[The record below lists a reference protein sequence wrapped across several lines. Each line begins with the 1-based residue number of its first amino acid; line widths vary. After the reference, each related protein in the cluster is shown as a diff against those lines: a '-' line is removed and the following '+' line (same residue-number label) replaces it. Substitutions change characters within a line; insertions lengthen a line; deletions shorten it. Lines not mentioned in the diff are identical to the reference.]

1 MCGIVGIIGT
11 EPTSRV
17 AIFDINRMCQAILHR
32 GPDDQGTHFNGLAG
46 LGMRRLSIIDL
57 ATGQQPICNED
68 RTVWVVFNGEI
79 YNYRQLRAELQ
90 TAGHRLYTNSDTEVI
105 PHLYEELGTDF
116 VAKLRGM
123 FAIALYD
130 ERQQQLLL
138 ARDRLGKK
146 PLFYAV
152 HKDRLLFASEI
163 RAILAVA
170 PELAT
175 VDHTKLMHFFYFGYI
190 PDPFSVY
197 SRIQKLPPGHTLVYQ
212 RGNVR
217 VARYWDVP
225 PFAEYESRSENEWL
239 EELEHELAES
249 VQMRLISDVPLGA
262 LLSGGVDSSTVV
274 AFMARA
280 SAAPV
285 KTFSIAFDKQDFDER
300 HQARMVAQRFG
311 TEHHELTMQPDF
323 WNTLNTLT
331 ELLEE
336 PFGDASLLPTYY
348 ICQLVRQHVKV
359 ALSGDGGDEL
369 FAGYDRYAINFQREV
384 FRYIPKWA
392 GQLYRAALFPFLPQ
406 GMRGRRF
413 LYNVSLPFRD
423 RYLDS
428 VSHLPADDRERS
440 IFSREFLSL
449 LEEAETPR
457 RIFEMYYDQ
466 APSIH
471 PLGKLQYLDMK
482 TNLAADILTKVDRMS
497 MAASLETRA
506 PLLDHVLVELTA
518 RIPAGRKLKGHEG
531 KYLLKKLAERVGVPP
546 EVIYRPKRGFGV
558 PLVHWFRNELRSAL
572 HDILTDRKTSQ
583 RGYFNTASVRR
594 LLDEHMRGSR
604 DRSLALWLLLIFE
617 LWHRNFL
624 EPVRSGTLFTRPWS
638 DSRPFDGQSAP
649 VPVCTGRVTTTD
661 SFALN

>member
-11 EPTSRV
+11 DRTSRV
-17 AIFDINRMCQAILHR
+17 TTYDIDCMCQTIVHR
-32 GPDDQGTHFNGLAG
+32 GPDDQGTYLNGPAG

-57 ATGQQPICNED
+57 ATGQQPVCNED

-90 TAGHRLYTNSDTEVI
+90 SAGHQLYSNGDTEVI
-105 PHLYEELGTDF
+105 PHLYEELGTEF
-116 VAKLRGM
+116 VHKLRGM

-130 ERQQQLLL
+130 ERQHRLLL
-138 ARDRLGKK
+138 VRDRLGKK

-152 HKDRLLFASEI
+152 HKDRLLFASEM

-170 PELAT
+170 PELAK
-175 VDHTKLMHFFYFGYI
+175 VDHKRLVHFFYFGYV
-190 PDPFSVY
+190 PDPLTAY
-197 SRIQKLPPGHTLVYQ
+197 STIQKLPPGHMLVYEK
-212 RGNVR
+212 GNLR
-217 VARYWDVP
+217 VVRYWDVP
-225 PFAEYESRSENEWL
+225 QFSEDESESEDDWL
-239 EELEHELAES
+239 EQLEHELTES
-249 VQMRLISDVPLGA
+249 VRMRLISDVPLGA

-274 AFMARA
+274 ALMARA
-280 SAAPV
+280 SPAPV
-285 KTFSIAFDKQDFDER
+285 KTFSVAFDKQDFDER
-300 HQARMVAQRFG
+300 HHARLVARRFG

-323 WNTLNTLT
+323 WRTLNTLT

-369 FAGYDRYAINFQREV
+369 FAGYDRYAINFQREI
-384 FRYIPKWA
+384 FRFIPHWA
-392 GQLYRAALFPFLPQ
+392 GQFYRDTVFPWLPQ
-406 GMRGRRF
+406 GMRGRKF

-428 VSHLPADDRERS
+428 ISLLSATDRERS

-449 LEEAETPR
+449 MDESESPR
-457 RIFEMYYDQ
+457 EIFETYYDQ
-466 APSIH
+466 APSAH

-506 PLLDHVLVELTA
+506 PLLDHVFVELTT
-518 RIPAGRKLKGHEG
+518 RIPARWKLKGREG
-531 KYLLKKLAERVGVPP
+531 KYLLKKLAERIGVPS
-546 EVIYRPKRGFGV
+546 EVIYRPKHGFGV
-558 PLVHWFRNELRSAL
+558 PLVHWFRKELRPGL
-572 HDILTDRKTSQ
+572 RDILTDPRTLQ
-583 RGYFNTASVRR
+583 RGYFNPASVCR
-594 LLDEHMRGSR
+594 LLNEHTRGER
-604 DRSLALWLLLIFE
+604 DRSLDLWLLLTFE

-624 EPVRSGTLFTRPWS
+624 EPARSGTLPTRPWS
-638 DSRPFDGQSAP
+638 NSGCPPRGRGMDQPYRPAACIS
-649 VPVCTGRVTTTD
+649 
-661 SFALN
+661 SS